1 MNNKI
6 NSIYPVNTYIT
17 GEHSLEIIS
26 QDTNKSNAIKVLS
39 HNLNIDKSQIYTI
52 GDSYNDINMIKDY
65 NGFCMK
71 KKCNFILT

>member
-1 MNNKI
+1 M
-6 NSIYPVNTYIT
+6 
-17 GEHSLEIIS
+17 EIIS

-71 KKCNFILT
+71 NSITELKSISQKEYTSVSNLVMDILEK